1 VLLSKSR
8 DTVCLQPGCEELIC
22 ENRYLFRS
30 PLLDLKQQVMGYRLA
45 WQKTGHGGLDAGDD
59 AACLLTAVSE
69 GVRDIK
75 IGMLFLDVTVPELS
89 PELLQL
95 LPPQTTVFI
104 VDGPAVAEAD
114 LLALVAPLREQGFG
128 LALRNVD
135 LAFLKAHA
143 ALLAHVT
150 HVLVGFDHPELAEI
164 SVYARLRPGAFL
176 LIADDIPGWPEFEQ
190 CVALGACGFF
200 GNLCVAP
207 RQIERP
213 AKLAPQAQQIL
224 QLMQMVQGNADIRH
238 LEKVLKSDVTLS
250 YKLLRYINSAG
261 FGLEVDIE
269 SPRHAVAMLGYAPLF
284 RWLLLLL
291 ARTNTTGFSP
301 ALMQAAMVRGRFA
314 ELLGHGFLS
323 RREAENLFV
332 VGMFSFLDRLLGIPI
347 QEVLGQLVLPDAVA
361 QALAS
366 RDGLYGPVL
375 ALAEASEREDGGVA
389 ALAETLSM
397 TTAHVNHA
405 HLSAIGWAQ
414 GIKL

>member
-1 VLLSKSR
+1 
-8 DTVCLQPGCEELIC
+8 
-22 ENRYLFRS
+22 
-30 PLLDLKQQVMGYRLA
+30 MGYRLA
-45 WQKTGHGGLDAGDD
+45 WQKTVQDGVAAETGAGD
-59 AACLLTAVSE
+59 LLTFVAEAVQ
-69 GVRDIK
+69 DIK
-75 IGMLFLDVTVPELS
+75 TGVLFVDTTPAELS
-89 PELLQL
+89 AELLQI
-95 LPPQTTVFI
+95 LPPQTTVLI
-104 VDGPAVAEAD
+104 LSGPDMADGD
-114 LLALVAPLREQGFG
+114 RLALAASLRERGFG
-128 LALRNVD
+128 LALRNAD
-135 LAFLKAHA
+135 LAFLRANV
-143 ALLAHVT
+143 ALLSHVT
-150 HVLVGFDHPELAEI
+150 HVLTCFGDPELTDI
-164 SVYARLRPGAFL
+164 SIFARLKPGAFFL
-176 LIADDIPGWPEFEQ
+176 VVEDIPGWQELQ
-190 CVALGACGFF
+190 DCALLGACGFF

-207 RQIERP
+207 RKIDRP

-291 ARTNTTGFSP
+291 ARTNAPGFSP

-314 ELLGHGFLS
+314 ELLGQGILS

-347 QEVLGQLVLPDAVA
+347 QEVLSQLVLPESIT

-366 RDGLYGPVL
+366 RDGVYGPVL
-375 ALAEASEREDGGVA
+375 TLAEASECADGSA
-389 ALAETLSM
+389 ADLAAALSM
-397 TTAHVNHA
+397 TSAQVNRA

>member
-1 VLLSKSR
+1 
-8 DTVCLQPGCEELIC
+8 
-22 ENRYLFRS
+22 
-30 PLLDLKQQVMGYRLA
+30 MGYRLA
-45 WQKTGHGGLDAGDD
+45 WQKTAQDHARAEPDAGR
-59 AACLLTAVSE
+59 LLAAVSE

-75 IGMLFLDVTVPELS
+75 TGLLFMDAAVADLT

-95 LPPQTTVFI
+95 LPPQTTVLI
-104 VDGPAVAEAD
+104 LDGPEMSGAD
-114 LLALVAPLREQGFG
+114 PLVLAASLRDKGFG

-135 LAFLKAHA
+135 MAFVKAQA

-150 HVLVGFDHPELAEI
+150 HVLAGFDHPDLADI
-164 SVYARLRPGAFL
+164 SVYARLRPGMFL
-176 LIADDIPGWPEFEQ
+176 LVVEDVPGWPELEA
-190 CVALGACGFF
+190 CAALGASGIF

-207 RQIERP
+207 RQVDRP

-314 ELLGHGFLS
+314 ELLGQGFLS

-347 QEVLGQLVLPDAVA
+347 QEVLGQLVLPEAVA

-366 RDGLYGPVL
+366 RDGMYGPVL
-375 ALAEASEREDGGVA
+375 ALAEASELEHGSAA
-389 ALAETLSM
+389 ALAQNLSM